1 MTKNLLFMSL
11 EPPRILLYRP
21 FQKQFSR
28 IMKIKTSTIL
38 FFTARDLD
46 EAIAFYKKIPDL
58 KPVTFIMNERRL

>member
-1 MTKNLLFMSL
+1 M
-11 EPPRILLYRP
+11 LYRP